1 MYFVKGEI
9 MGTLKILGSRL
20 CALRKEKGL
29 RQVDMAEILGIT
41 QTHYQRI
48 EKGKINIPT
57 LTLCILADYF
67 EVSTDYLL
75 GRSEE
80 RL

>member
-1 MYFVKGEI
+1 
-9 MGTLKILGSRL
+9 MGPLKILGERL
-20 CALRKEKGL
+20 RLLRMEKRM
-29 RQVDMAEILGIT
+29 RQVDIAELLGIT
-41 QTHYQRI
+41 QAHYQRI

-80 RL
+80 HTSELQSPA

>member
-1 MYFVKGEI
+1 
-9 MGTLKILGSRL
+9 MGPLKILGERL
-20 CALRKEKGL
+20 RLLRMEKRM
-29 RQVDMAEILGIT
+29 RQVDIAELLGIT
-41 QTHYQRI
+41 QAHYQRI

-75 GRSEE
+75 GRSEDK
-80 RL
+80 

>member
-1 MYFVKGEI
+1 
-9 MGTLKILGSRL
+9 MGPLKILGERL
-20 CALRKEKGL
+20 CLLRKERRM
-29 RQVDMAEILGIT
+29 RQVDVAELLGIT
-41 QTHYQRI
+41 QAHYQRI

-67 EVSTDYLL
+67 GVSTDYLL

-80 RL
+80 R

>member
-1 MYFVKGEI
+1 M
-9 MGTLKILGSRL
+9 
-20 CALRKEKGL
+20 
-29 RQVDMAEILGIT
+29 RQIDLAELLGIT
-41 QTHYQRI
+41 QAHYQRM

-80 RL
+80 R

>member
-1 MYFVKGEI
+1 
-9 MGTLKILGSRL
+9 MGPLKILGERL
-20 CALRKEKGL
+20 RLLRMEKRM
-29 RQVDMAEILGIT
+29 RQVDIAELLGIT
-41 QTHYQRI
+41 QAHYQRI

-75 GRSEE
+75 GRTEE
-80 RL
+80 R